1 MVSIDKA
8 PFARRRQALLTA
20 IGEGVAVLPAAPV
33 FIRNNDVE
41 HAYRQDSDF
50 WYLTGFDEPESVLV
64 LTQKDGQ
71 VRSTLF
77 VRERDPERETWDGP
91 RAGVEGA
98 VEHYGVDEAFSIDEL
113 KTRLPN
119 YLIGAKRLFCR
130 IGRGHPFD
138 ETLFSSLSQARS
150 KTRRSGD
157 TTPSEIV
164 DLGVALHELRIR
176 KTEEEVSAMEAA
188 AAITCAAHKRAMEF
202 ARPGMHEYEVEA
214 EILQTFHKNGAPR
227 VAYESIVGS
236 GPNATILHYRS
247 NRRRIEDGDLLLI
260 DAGCELGY
268 YASDVTRTFPVGAR
282 FTEPQRRLYEIVLKS
297 QEVCI
302 EAVKPGVTLDDLH
315 DIAVQVITEGLIE
328 VGLLKGSVEDAIK
341 NETYKAFYMHR
352 TSHWIGMDVHDVGS
366 YFADGAA
373 RPMEAGFVLTIEPGI
388 YVSQTADV
396 DDQWKGIGIRIEDDI
411 LVTADGYRNL
421 TAGVPKSVA
430 EVEALT
436 AP

>member
-1 MVSIDKA
+1 MSIDKA
-8 PFARRRQALLTA
+8 PFARRRQALLAA

-41 HAYRQDSDF
+41 HHYRQDSDF
-50 WYLTGFDEPESVLV
+50 WYLTGFEEPESVLV
-64 LTQKDGQ
+64 LSRKDGQ

-91 RAGVEGA
+91 RAGVDGA
-98 VEHYGVDEAFSIDEL
+98 VEHYGVDEAFPIEEL
-113 KTRLPN
+113 KALLPN
-119 YLIGAKRLFCR
+119 YFVGAKRLFCR

-138 ETLFSSLSQARS
+138 ATLFEGLDAARS
-150 KTRRSGD
+150 KTRRSGE

-176 KTEEEVSAMEAA
+176 KTEEEVSAMAAA

-282 FTEPQRRLYEIVLKS
+282 FTTPQRRLYEIVLRS
-297 QEVCI
+297 QEACI

-315 DIAVQVITEGLIE
+315 DIAVGVITEGLVE

-341 NETYKAFYMHR
+341 NEAYKAFYMHR

-366 YFADGAA
+366 YFASGAP
-373 RPMEAGFVLTIEPGI
+373 RPMEAGFVLTVEPGI

-396 DDQWKGIGIRIEDDI
+396 EEQWKGIGIRIEDDI
-411 LVTADGYRNL
+411 LVTDSGSRNL

-436 AP
+436 AG